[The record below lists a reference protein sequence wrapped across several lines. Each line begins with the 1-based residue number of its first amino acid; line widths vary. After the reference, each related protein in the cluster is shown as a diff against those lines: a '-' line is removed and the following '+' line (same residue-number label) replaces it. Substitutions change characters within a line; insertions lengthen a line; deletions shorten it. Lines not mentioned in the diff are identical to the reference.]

1 MKTLDKIYDGIKQ
14 TLEDRKDKKAE
25 RLTQKIEELDKKIY
39 RTEIDIQG
47 YRDDEMHNQMML
59 DNGEKVD
66 PYLVEYATKFRQKAE
81 RDWLKY
87 LKEQDRAK
95 KALNKIE
102 KRKNPKTEV
111 ETLGQ
116 K

>member
-1 MKTLDKIYDGIKQ
+1 MKIFNEIKNV
-14 TLEDRKDKKAE
+14 LEDRRNRKAE
-25 RLTQKIEELDKKIY
+25 TLTQKIEELDKKIY

-81 RDWLKY
+81 KDWLKY

-102 KRKNPKTEV
+102 KRKDPKTEA